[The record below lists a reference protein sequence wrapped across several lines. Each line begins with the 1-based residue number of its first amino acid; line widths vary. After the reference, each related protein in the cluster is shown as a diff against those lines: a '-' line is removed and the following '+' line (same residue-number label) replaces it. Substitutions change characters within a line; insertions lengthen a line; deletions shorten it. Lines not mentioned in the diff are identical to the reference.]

1 MSTQSLSVLP
11 MEIGS
16 INLHILLFLLF
27 LWNGASIVADS
38 AFVASMKV
46 TSLSSLK
53 RFSLGSITVKD
64 TSIILHFALR
74 FDRGVVHNT
83 L

>member
-1 MSTQSLSVLP
+1 MSSWSSSSLSSTMSTQSLSVLP

-16 INLHILLFLLF
+16 GVSAHSSVSVVSV
-27 LWNGASIVADS
+27 NGASIVADS

-53 RFSLGSITVKD
+53 RFSLGSITVK
-64 TSIILHFALR
+64 ILP
-74 FDRGVVHNT
+74 
-83 L
+83 